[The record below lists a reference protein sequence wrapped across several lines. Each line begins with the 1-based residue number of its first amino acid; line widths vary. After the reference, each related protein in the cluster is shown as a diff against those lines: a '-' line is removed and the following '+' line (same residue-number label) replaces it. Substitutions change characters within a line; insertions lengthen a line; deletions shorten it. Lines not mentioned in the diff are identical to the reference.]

1 MKKLQKLFGLSLLL
15 MTLMATS
22 CKKEECEPSAVTAS
36 FTYTVGYDEGGPTVT
51 FNNNSTDATSYLWNF
66 GDGTTSTEEN
76 PTHQFDNYNSRTVT
90 LKATNGKSS
99 ATASVLVEYP
109 S

>member
-36 FTYTVGYDEGGPTVT
+36 FTYTVEFTEVGPKVT
-51 FNNNSTDATSYLWNF
+51 FVNTSTDATSYLWNF
-66 GDGTTSTEEN
+66 GDETTSTEEN
-76 PTHQFDNYNSRTVT
+76 PTHQFSGYNPRTVT
-90 LKATNGKSS
+90 MKATNGKSS
-99 ATASVLVEYP
+99 ATVSLLLDI

>member
-15 MTLMATS
+15 LTLMATS
-22 CKKEECEPSAVTAS
+22 CKKEGDPSPVTAS
-36 FTYTVGYDEGGPTVT
+36 FTYSIEYNEGPPTVT
-51 FNNNSTDATSYLWNF
+51 FDNNSTDATSYLWNF
-66 GDGTTSTEEN
+66 GDGTTSTEKN
-76 PTHQFDNYNSRTVT
+76 PTHQFSNYNSRTVT

>member
-36 FTYTVGYDEGGPTVT
+36 FTYNAD
-51 FNNNSTDATSYLWNF
+51 F
-66 GDGTTSTEEN
+66 
-76 PTHQFDNYNSRTVT
+76 
-90 LKATNGKSS
+90 
-99 ATASVLVEYP
+99 TAGQR
-109 S
+109 